1 MGNSQSRSFGKKARN
16 SNFSGSRISR
26 ASSSTTD
33 PLPQVN
39 LEDYEAACK
48 ADPDVKRF
56 DDKLHTR
63 TQEALSSLA
72 EGVERPGQGVSF
84 KSLKDVTTSLLEVDN
99 EVVHVI
105 LAYKEDVW
113 ANKELMDLVTEYLNT
128 SLEALDFCGVLEKCV
143 QQTRD
148 NLELHLQVAINHMP
162 AEGEPTQQ
170 QSESV
175 LKELQG
181 FVRAANPFSEDFSN
195 QFMTVYQRHLE
206 MQNKLQV
213 KKKKLDTKLRS
224 VRGWMKVS
232 NIILGATCAAV
243 LLCRV
248 IADAIAAPRVAVD
261 LAEESKKPGRGMG
274 SWLKPLCRRY
284 EQIRAQTAIIE
295 DASKGT
301 FVAIQD
307 LNNIKA
313 SVERLKNETA
323 AITRNIRFGEDR
335 RHDPYSLQVAV
346 EAIRRKQAAFIDQL
360 EDLRETV
367 IQSRGRINRART
379 VVLVRILENRDV
391 LFKNDK

>member
-1 MGNSQSRSFGKKARN
+1 MGNSQSRSGGKRGRN
-16 SNFSGSRISR
+16 VNASGSRP
-26 ASSSTTD
+26 AD
-33 PLPQVN
+33 PLSQVN

-162 AEGEPTQQ
+162 ADHEPTRE
-170 QSESV
+170 QSASV
-175 LKELQG
+175 LKELEG
-181 FVRAANPFSEDFSN
+181 FVSAANPFSEDFSK

-213 KKKKLDTKLRS
+213 KKKKLDSKLRS

-261 LAEESKKPGRGMG
+261 LAEESRKPGRGMG
-274 SWLKPLCRRY
+274 SWLKPLCRKY
-284 EQIRAQTAIIE
+284 EQIRAQAAIIE

-391 LFKNDK
+391 LFKVG

>member
-1 MGNSQSRSFGKKARN
+1 MGNSQSRSGGKRGRN
-16 SNFSGSRISR
+16 VNASGSRP
-26 ASSSTTD
+26 AD

-39 LEDYEAACK
+39 WEDYEAACK

-162 AEGEPTQQ
+162 AEREPTRE
-170 QSESV
+170 QSASV
-175 LKELQG
+175 LKELEG
-181 FVRAANPFSEDFSN
+181 FVSAANPFSEDFSK

-213 KKKKLDTKLRS
+213 KKKKLDSKLRS

-261 LAEESKKPGRGMG
+261 LAEESRKPGRGMG
-274 SWLKPLCRRY
+274 SWLKPLCRKY
-284 EQIRAQTAIIE
+284 EQIRAQAAIIE

-313 SVERLKNETA
+313 SVERLK
-323 AITRNIRFGEDR
+323 
-335 RHDPYSLQVAV
+335 V
-346 EAIRRKQAAFIDQL
+346 
-360 EDLRETV
+360 
-367 IQSRGRINRART
+367 
-379 VVLVRILENRDV
+379 
-391 LFKNDK
+391 